1 MSPRLPA
8 IEARE
13 LARIARRLGF
23 ELRRQKGSHA
33 VFVRSED
40 GSRVVIPMHTGKSIK
55 PKTLAAIVHDM
66 GLTIDEL
73 RELL

>member
-8 IEARE
+8 VEARE
-13 LARIARRLGF
+13 LIRIARRIGF

-33 VFVRSED
+33 VFIRQED
-40 GSRVVIPMHTGKSIK
+40 GSRVVIPIHTGKAIK
-55 PKTLAAIVHDM
+55 PKTLAAIIHDM

-73 RELL
+73 RKLL